1 MKTTENI
8 GLWYNRTFFRKYLLG
23 EDKDRKS
30 QIENEY
36 PRYLNIKANKTGPN
50 YLKVEFSKEPA
61 SNTISLTT
69 IYPGLVCGIG
79 YEHEIGN
86 KKDNEIGNKKDNEI
100 GLKNELK
107 LGFSFDYTTGMPYIP
122 GSSVKGLLRSA
133 FDHKEYMDDIFSN
146 ISSENKPKISDWD
159 KVKKSI
165 FEGYDS
171 STEKQQSVYKRDLF
185 FDAFISGSD
194 ADNENLI
201 LADDYITCHQNKNE
215 EMTPFTEPNPVRFL
229 KVRSGVT
236 FTFKFLLTDSPI
248 NENTTLKAEHK
259 ILLFKQILLDL
270 GIGAKTN
277 VGYGQFSEPEN

>member
-23 EDKDRKS
+23 EDEDRKN
-30 QIENEY
+30 QIKTEY
-36 PRYLNIKANKTGPN
+36 PGYLNIKANEIGPN
-50 YLKVEFSKEPA
+50 YLNVEFSKEPA

-86 KKDNEIGNKKDNEI
+86 EKDNEIR
-100 GLKNELK
+100 LKNELK

-133 FDHKEYMDDIFSN
+133 FDHKEYMDDILSN
-146 ISSENKPKISDWD
+146 ISPENKPKISDWD
-159 KVKKSI
+159 IVKKSI
-165 FEGYDS
+165 FEGYVS
-171 STEKQQSVYKRDLF
+171 STENQKSVYKRDLF
-185 FDAFISGSD
+185 FDAFISGND
-194 ADNENLI
+194 KENNNKI
-201 LADDYITCHQNKNE
+201 LADDYITCHQNKKDE
-215 EMTPFTEPNPVRFL
+215 KMTPFTEPNPVRFL

-236 FTFKFLLTDSPI
+236 FTFCFSLTDSI
-248 NENTTLKAEHK
+248 IDENTTLLAEHK
-259 ILLFKQILLDL
+259 NLLFKQILLDL

-277 VGYGQFSEPEN
+277 VGYGQFDLPSETNN